1 MRSVR
6 LIPALVALFLSTSAS
21 AQGWQEYVN
30 RENHFQINFPA
41 EPTRTE
47 TQYRTVKGTML
58 PARVFTSVAPAG
70 SIFAGTYKVTIVDYS
85 NALNEIP
92 DAIEQAR
99 EAIRA
104 KGTVKYDEVNDLD
117 RHREWRLSV
126 ETPTTR
132 ILASTLITATNQLF
146 ITEGENALSLPPPG
160 QFHVSLQ
167 ILNEDGVR
175 IRQLT
180 YIAAPEDEI
189 APISEKANA
198 LEASR
203 LTALVSGTW
212 RNPQGRSCQ
221 AAYFK
226 SGERNKT
233 KRNEEAM
240 AGTVTNAGTTIAG
253 QLILAGAR
261 EGQFINPVTDKAI
274 FLFENKPNEKLTF
287 TAIGE
292 PASGWPEVTLELC
305 PGTRSAADAAGG
317 TPPTPIPVS
326 GRPR

>member
-1 MRSVR
+1 MRSVG
-6 LIPALVALFLSTSAS
+6 LIPAFVALFLAGAAS

-30 RENHFQINFPA
+30 RENNFQINFPA
-41 EPTRTE
+41 EPTMAE
-47 TQYRTVKGTML
+47 SQYRTVKGTML
-58 PARVFTSVAPAG
+58 PARVFTAIAPAS
-70 SIFAGTYKVTIVDYS
+70 SIAAGTYKVTIVDYS
-85 NALNEIP
+85 NALNEIG

-99 EAIRA
+99 TAIKA
-104 KGTVKYDEVNDLD
+104 KGTTKYDEVNDLD
-117 RHREWRLSV
+117 RHREWRMTV

-132 ILASTLITATNQLF
+132 ILASTLIAANNRLY
-146 ITEGENALSLPPPG
+146 IAEGETALSAPPPA

-198 LEASR
+198 IEAAR

-212 RNPQGRSCQ
+212 RNPAGGNCQ

-226 SGERNKT
+226 SGERNRT
-233 KRNEEAM
+233 RRNEEAM
-240 AGTVTNAGTTIAG
+240 AGTVVNAGTTIAG

-261 EGQFINPVTDKAI
+261 EGQFINPVSDKAI
-274 FLFENKPNEKLTF
+274 FLFESKPNEMLTF

-292 PASGWPEVTLELC
+292 PAAGWPEVTLEFC

-317 TPPTPIPVS
+317 TPSAPIPVS

>member
-1 MRSVR
+1 MRSAS
-6 LIPALVALFLSTSAS
+6 LISALVAVFLSTAAS
-21 AQGWQEYVN
+21 AQAWQEYVN
-30 RENHFQINFPA
+30 RENDFQINMPA
-41 EPTRTE
+41 EPTMTE

-58 PARVFTSVAPAG
+58 PARVFTATAPEG
-70 SIFAGTYKVTIVDYS
+70 SISAGTYKVTVVDYS

-92 DAIEQAR
+92 DAVEQAR
-99 EAIRA
+99 NAIKA

-126 ETPTTR
+126 ETATTR
-132 ILASTLITATNQLF
+132 ILASTLIAANNRLY
-146 ITEGENALSLPPPG
+146 ITEGENALSNPPPA

-167 ILNEDGVR
+167 ILNQDGVR

-198 LEASR
+198 LEAAR

-212 RNPQGRSCQ
+212 RNPAGGTCQ
-221 AAYFK
+221 AGYFK

-240 AGTVTNAGTTIAG
+240 AGTVTNAGATISG

-261 EGQFINPVTDKAI
+261 EGQFINPLTDKAI

-317 TPPTPIPVS
+317 TPPAPIPVS

>member
-1 MRSVR
+1 MRRIS
-6 LIPALVALFLSTSAS
+6 LIPALVALFLSTAAS

-30 RENHFQINFPA
+30 RENNFQINFPA
-41 EPTRTE
+41 EPAMTE

-58 PARVFTSVAPAG
+58 PARVFTSVAPQG

-104 KGTVKYDEVNDLD
+104 KGAVKYDEVNDLD

-126 ETPTTR
+126 ETATTR
-132 ILASTLITATNQLF
+132 ILASTLITATNRLF
-146 ITEGENALSLPPPG
+146 ITEGENALNLPPPG

-167 ILNEDGVR
+167 ILNQEGVR

-198 LEASR
+198 LEAQR

-212 RNPQGRSCQ
+212 RNPQGGSCQ
-221 AAYFK
+221 TAYFK
-226 SGERNKT
+226 SGERNRT

-240 AGTVTNAGTTIAG
+240 AGTVTNAGTTISG

-261 EGQFINPVTDKAI
+261 EGQFVNPVTDKAI
-274 FLFENKPNEKLTF
+274 FLFENKPNATMTF

-292 PASGWPEVTLELC
+292 PAAGWPEVNLELC
-305 PGTRSAADAAGG
+305 PGTRSAEDAAGG
-317 TPPTPIPVS
+317 KPTAPIPAS

>member
-1 MRSVR
+1 MRSVG
-6 LIPALVALFLSTSAS
+6 LIPALVALFLSSAAS
-21 AQGWQEYVN
+21 AQVWQEYVN
-30 RENHFQINFPA
+30 RENSFQINMPA
-41 EPTRTE
+41 EPTVTE

-58 PARVFTSVAPAG
+58 PARVFTAEAPAG

-85 NALNEIP
+85 NALSEIP

-99 EAIRA
+99 STIKA

-117 RHREWRLSV
+117 RHREWRMTV
-126 ETPTTR
+126 ETATTR
-132 ILASTLITATNQLF
+132 ILASTLITATNKLF

-180 YIAAPEDEI
+180 YVAAPEDEI

-198 LEASR
+198 IEAAR
-203 LTALVSGTW
+203 LTALVAGSW
-212 RNPQGRSCQ
+212 RNPAGGTCQ
-221 AAYFK
+221 ASYFK
-226 SGERNKT
+226 SGERNRT
-233 KRNEEAM
+233 KRNEEGM
-240 AGTVTNAGTTIAG
+240 LGTVTNAGVTISG
-253 QLILAGAR
+253 QLVMAGAR
-261 EGQFINPVTDKAI
+261 EGQFVNPVTDRAI
-274 FLFENKPNEKLTF
+274 FLFESKPNDKLTF

-305 PGTRSAADAAGG
+305 PGTRSAEDAAGG
-317 TPPTPIPVS
+317 KPTAPIPAS

>member
-1 MRSVR
+1 MRSGR
-6 LIPALVALFLSTSAS
+6 LIPALLALLLSTTAS
-21 AQGWQEYVN
+21 AQGWYEYVN
-30 RENHFQINFPA
+30 RENDFQINMPA
-41 EPTRTE
+41 EPTVTE

-58 PARVFTSVAPAG
+58 PARVFTAVAPAG
-70 SIFAGTYKVTIVDYS
+70 SVAAGTYRVTVVDYS
-85 NALNEIP
+85 TVLNELG
-92 DAIEQAR
+92 DAIEQVRA
-99 EAIRA
+99 ALKA
-104 KGTVKYDEVNDLD
+104 KGAVKYDEVNDLD

-126 ETPTTR
+126 ETATTR
-132 ILASTLITATNQLF
+132 ILASTLIAANNRLY
-146 ITEGENALSLPPPG
+146 ITEGETALSAPPPA

-167 ILNEDGVR
+167 ILNEQGVR
-175 IRQLT
+175 IRELT
-180 YIAAPEDEI
+180 YIEAPQDEI

-198 LEASR
+198 LEAAR

-212 RNPQGRSCQ
+212 RNPAGGTCQ

-226 SGERNKT
+226 SGERNRT
-233 KRNEEAM
+233 RRNEEAM
-240 AGTVTNAGTTIAG
+240 AGTVVNAGTTIAG
-253 QLILAGAR
+253 QLIIAGAR

-292 PASGWPEVTLELC
+292 PAAGWPEVTLELC

-317 TPPTPIPVS
+317 TPTAPIPAS

>member
-1 MRSVR
+1 MRSRSLV
-6 LIPALVALFLSTSAS
+6 PALVALFLSTAAS

-30 RENHFQINFPA
+30 RENDFQINFPT
-41 EPTRTE
+41 EPTMTE

-58 PARVFTSVAPAG
+58 PARVFTAIAPAD
-70 SIFAGTYKVTIVDYS
+70 SIAAGTYKVTVVDYS

-92 DAIEQAR
+92 DAVEQAR
-99 EAIRA
+99 EAIKA

-126 ETPTTR
+126 ETATTR
-132 ILASTLITATNQLF
+132 ILASTLLAANNRLY
-146 ITEGENALSLPPPG
+146 ITEGENALSAPPPA

-167 ILNEDGVR
+167 ILNQDGVR

-203 LTALVSGTW
+203 LTAVVSGTW
-212 RNPQGRSCQ
+212 RTPQGGSCE

-226 SGERNKT
+226 SGARNKT

-240 AGTVTNAGTTIAG
+240 AGTVTNAGITIAG

-261 EGQFINPVTDKAI
+261 EGQFINPTTDKAI
-274 FLFENKPNEKLTF
+274 FLFEDKPNDKLTF

-292 PASGWPEVTLELC
+292 PAAGWPEVTLDLC
-305 PGTRSAADAAGG
+305 PGTRNAADAAGG
-317 TPPTPIPVS
+317 TPTAPIPVS

>member
-6 LIPALVALFLSTSAS
+6 LVPVLVALFLASTAS
-21 AQGWQEYVN
+21 AQVWQEYVN
-30 RENHFQINFPA
+30 RENNFQINMPA
-41 EPTRTE
+41 EPTMTE
-47 TQYRTVKGTML
+47 TRYRTVKGTML
-58 PARVFTSVAPAG
+58 PARVFTAIAPAG
-70 SIFAGTYKVTIVDYS
+70 SITAGTYKVTIVDYS
-85 NALNEIP
+85 NALNELG
-92 DAIEQAR
+92 DAVEQAR
-99 EAIRA
+99 AAIKA
-104 KGTVKYDEVNDLD
+104 KGATKYDEVNDLD
-117 RHREWRLSV
+117 RHREWRMTV

-132 ILASTLITATNQLF
+132 ILASTLIAANNRLY
-146 ITEGENALSLPPPG
+146 ITEGETALNAPPPA

-167 ILNEDGVR
+167 ILNEEGVR

-198 LEASR
+198 LEAQR

-212 RNPQGRSCQ
+212 RNPAGGSCA

-226 SGERNKT
+226 SGERNRT
-233 KRNEEAM
+233 RRNEEAM
-240 AGTVTNAGTTIAG
+240 AGTVANAGTTLAG
-253 QLILAGAR
+253 QLVLAGAR
-261 EGQFINPVTDKAI
+261 EGQFIDPTTDKAI
-274 FLFENKPNEKLTF
+274 FLFETKPGDKLTF

-292 PASGWPEVTLELC
+292 PAAGWPEVTLDLC

-317 TPPTPIPVS
+317 TPTAPIPIS

>member
-1 MRSVR
+1 MRAVR
-6 LIPALVALFLSTSAS
+6 LIPALVALFLAGAAS

-30 RENHFQINFPA
+30 RENNFQINFPA
-41 EPTRTE
+41 EPTMAE

-58 PARVFTSVAPAG
+58 PARVFTAIAPAG
-70 SIFAGTYKVTIVDYS
+70 SITAGTYKVTIVDYS
-85 NALNEIP
+85 NALNELG
-92 DAIEQAR
+92 DAVEQAR
-99 EAIRA
+99 AAIKA
-104 KGTVKYDEVNDLD
+104 KGTTKYDEVNDLD
-117 RHREWRLSV
+117 RHREWRMTV

-132 ILASTLITATNQLF
+132 ILASTLIAANNRLY
-146 ITEGENALSLPPPG
+146 IAEGETALTAPPPA

-167 ILNEDGVR
+167 ILNEEGVR

-180 YIAAPEDEI
+180 YMAAPEDEI

-198 LEASR
+198 LEAQR

-212 RNPQGRSCQ
+212 RNPAGGSCQ

-226 SGERNKT
+226 SGERNRT
-233 KRNEEAM
+233 RRNEEGM
-240 AGTVTNAGTTIAG
+240 AGTVTSAGTTIAG

-274 FLFENKPNEKLTF
+274 FLFESKPNDKLTF
-287 TAIGE
+287 AAIGE
-292 PASGWPEVTLELC
+292 PAAGWPEVTLELC

-317 TPPTPIPVS
+317 TPTAPIPVS